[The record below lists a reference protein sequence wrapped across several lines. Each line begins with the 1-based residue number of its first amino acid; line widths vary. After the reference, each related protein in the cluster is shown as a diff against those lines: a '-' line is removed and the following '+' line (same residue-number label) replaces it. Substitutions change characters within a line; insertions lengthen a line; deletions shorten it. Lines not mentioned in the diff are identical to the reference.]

1 MKLAALLGR
10 RDFALLWSGQLVSM
24 IGSGLSAFAL
34 GIWVY
39 QTTGS
44 ASRYALIFV
53 CAAIPAVLA
62 SLFAGALV
70 DRWDRRRTLIGADIV
85 AAVATLGAALL
96 AASGRLEIWHVY
108 GIAAVVALVS
118 AFHIPAYA
126 ASLPLL
132 LPEEDLPR
140 ANGMV
145 QMARA
150 TAQVLGP
157 MLAGALVSA
166 FSLTTVLIVD
176 CLSFVVAIA
185 ALTAARIPRP
195 RLEPAAGSTSLLQ
208 EVALGWRY
216 VRERAGLLSMLLVF
230 GGFNFALGILVVLIT
245 PLVLAFATPREL
257 GFQMSIGGCGLVAG
271 GLAMSLW
278 GGPRRRIHGV
288 LGGMALAGVAIALH
302 SPAPSI
308 VLLAAAGFC
317 FFFTLPV
324 MNAANDSIWQVK
336 VPPDYQGRS
345 FALQRMLSEAAMPLG
360 FALAGPLADRV
371 FEPLLAADT
380 GSGGGAWA
388 GGLGRLIGTGPG
400 RGIAA
405 IFLAA
410 GLFMTALAGC
420 GYLFRPLRRVE
431 EELPDCVPSLP
442 SAAAG
447 APALAAELP
456 VRP

>member
-1 MKLAALLGR
+1 MSLAPLLRR
-10 RDFALLWSGQLVSM
+10 RDFALLLSGQLVSL
-24 IGSGLSAFAL
+24 IGSGLSAFAM

-39 QTTGS
+39 QVTGS

-70 DRWDRRRTLIGADIV
+70 DRWDRRRTMIGADVV
-85 AAVATLGAALL
+85 AAATTLAAALL
-96 AASGRLEIWHVY
+96 AASDRLEVWHVY
-108 GIAAVVALVS
+108 VSAAVMALTS

-132 LPEEDLPR
+132 LPAEHLPR

-157 MLAGALVSA
+157 MLAGVLVSA
-166 FSLTTVLIVD
+166 FSLATVLAVD
-176 CLSFVVAIA
+176 CASFVVAVA
-185 ALTAARIPRP
+185 ALSAARIPRP
-195 RLEPAAGSTSLLQ
+195 PRAEAAGTSLLE

-230 GGFNFALGILVVLIT
+230 GGFNFALGILAVLIT
-245 PLVLAFATPREL
+245 PMILAFGTPAQL
-257 GFQMSIGGCGLVAG
+257 GFQMSIASCGLVAG
-271 GLAMSLW
+271 GLVMSLW

-288 LGGMALAGVAIALH
+288 LGFLALAGLAIALH

-308 VLLAAAGFC
+308 PLLAAAGFC

-324 MNAANDSIWQVK
+324 INASNDSIWQVK

-345 FALQRMLSEAAMPLG
+345 FAVQRMLSEAAMPLG
-360 FALAGPLADRV
+360 YALAGPLADRV
-371 FEPLLAADT
+371 FEPLLAP
-380 GSGGGAWA
+380 GGAWA
-388 GGLGRLIGTGPG
+388 ASLGRLIGTGPG
-400 RGIAA
+400 RGMAA
-405 IFLAA
+405 MFLLG
-410 GLFMTALAGC
+410 GLAMTALAAT
-420 GYLFRPLRRVE
+420 GYLVRPLRRVE
-431 EELPDCVPSLP
+431 EELPDCSPEP
-442 SAAAG
+442 SASVG
-447 APALAAELP
+447 PPSVAAEL
-456 VRP
+456 VARS